1 VSVPCQVHSGQ
12 FAQRELS
19 GMYLARYGHFEI
31 DYCGG
36 MRPFSPL
43 VVAGLL
49 AASGVSA
56 QEPDGGSRTLQYDDL
71 FPTDR
76 ILEVEV
82 TLDKR
87 EWRKL
92 RAHSRSFQMAL
103 SPGRKIG
110 KFEKPF
116 SYFEGSITID
126 GVTFPK
132 VGIRKKGFL
141 GSLSLTRPSLKVK
154 LDHYV
159 DGAAI
164 DGLSKLTLNNNQQ
177 DASLASQYLTYAL
190 FRAGGVP
197 APRVAYVRL
206 TVNGKYL
213 GIYCNVESVRAPFLA
228 NHFGS
233 SKGVLFEGAIVD
245 FFDGWSLAFEPK
257 RGNKERGIARIRQL
271 VEVLENSDDATL
283 EADIADIVD
292 LDAFYKFWALEGLLG
307 FWDGYSGNKNNFFLY
322 LHPVTNLF
330 HFMPWGADMAFTKY
344 HPERRRDGSP
354 ISVHLAGRLPHRLY
368 QLESGR
374 KRYEQEIRRLLAG
387 PWNEKELV
395 AECHRLEELLEP
407 HVGRQQRR
415 MPDWIDDLRDFI
427 EDRRGDILAEIEN
440 GMPVWTE
447 KPDAPWTMGSDDQ
460 WQDTIWGAARDGDVN
475 ALQEHLAKGVDVD
488 AKAPD
493 SGVTALSLAATCG
506 EVEAVQFLI
515 SKGADVDAKDGKGN
529 APLHG
534 AAFLGHVECVVTL
547 LASGANVNIV
557 GEDGHTPLDSAAAPW
572 SKELTGFVK
581 FLEQLL
587 HVEFDVAA
595 IQAKRP
601 VVAELLRRH
610 GASSGH

>member
-1 VSVPCQVHSGQ
+1 
-12 FAQRELS
+12 
-19 GMYLARYGHFEI
+19 
-31 DYCGG
+31 
-36 MRPFSPL
+36 MRPFSSL

-49 AASGVSA
+49 AAPALFA
-56 QEPDGGSRTLQYDDL
+56 QEPDGGSRSLHYDDL

-76 ILEVEV
+76 LLEVEV
-82 TLDKR
+82 TLDQR
-87 EWRKL
+87 DWRQL

-110 KFEKPF
+110 RFVKPY

-132 VGIRKKGFL
+132 VGVRKKGFL

-154 LDHYV
+154 LDRYE
-159 DGAAI
+159 DGVGI
-164 DGLSKLTLNNNQQ
+164 DGLRKLTLNNNQQ

-197 APRVAYVRL
+197 APRVAYARM

-213 GIYCNVESVRAPFLA
+213 GIYCNIESVRAPFLKH
-228 NHFGS
+228 HFGS
-233 SKGVLFEGAIVD
+233 SKGVLFEGAVVD
-245 FFDGWSLAFEPK
+245 FFEGWSLAFEPK
-257 RGNKERGIARIRQL
+257 RGDEVRGIARIREL
-271 VEVLENSDDATL
+271 IDVLENCDDAKL
-283 EADIADIVD
+283 ETEVAKVVDI
-292 LDAFYKFWALEGLLG
+292 DAFYKFWALEGLLG

-387 PWNEKELV
+387 PWNEKTLV
-395 AECHRLEELLEP
+395 AECDRLEAMLEP

-427 EDRRGDILAEIEN
+427 EDRRGDILAEIEG

-447 KPDAPWTMGSDDQ
+447 KPAAPWVMGSDDP
-460 WQDTIWGAARDGDVN
+460 WKSTIWGAARDGDVK
-475 ALQEHLAKGVDVD
+475 AIEKHLDDGVVVD
-488 AKAPD
+488 AKAKG
-493 SGVTALSLAATCG
+493 SGVTPLALAATCG
-506 EVEAVQFLI
+506 EVEALQLLLAR
-515 SKGADVDAKDGKGN
+515 GADVDVKDDKGN

-534 AAFLGHVECVVTL
+534 AALLGHVECAVAL
-547 LASGANVNIV
+547 MANGADVNLV
-557 GEDGHTPLDSAAAPW
+557 GEDGKTPLDIAAAPW
-572 SKELTGFVK
+572 SKQLAGTVA

-587 HVEFDVAA
+587 HVKFDVAKV
-595 IQAKRP
+595 QATRP
-601 VVAELLRRH
+601 LIAELLRRH
-610 GASSGH
+610 GAGSGH